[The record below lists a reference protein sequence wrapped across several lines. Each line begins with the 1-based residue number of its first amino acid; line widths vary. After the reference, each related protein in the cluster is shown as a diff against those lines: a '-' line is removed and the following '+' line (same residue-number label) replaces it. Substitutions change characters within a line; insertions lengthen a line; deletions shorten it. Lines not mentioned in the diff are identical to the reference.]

1 MEVIWSRLAQNTLI
15 EILQYIEER
24 FNSTTAQ
31 KVADSIIEYT
41 YLLESFPRMG
51 VIDNRLS
58 TAEIEVRSINCK
70 RNVIYYI
77 LNEHTIII
85 AAIFDTRRNPEIIKR
100 IIHYFCNHSI

>member
-1 MEVIWSRLAQNTLI
+1 MEVVWSRLAQNTLI

-51 VIDNRLS
+51 VID
-58 TAEIEVRSINCK
+58 K
-70 RNVIYYI
+70 
-77 LNEHTIII
+77 
-85 AAIFDTRRNPEIIKR
+85 
-100 IIHYFCNHSI
+100 